1 MMIDLDGRVARLDD
15 SASCPDPAS
24 AVLSASPTPLP
35 TLVAARR
42 DGHQGRPGPPG
53 RPRRPGP
60 GGRHRHGPPDPP
72 HPHRLQAGPPAY
84 TADPGGARPEV
95 RREYRLEPT
104 ADGGCRLDFHLEF
117 DVPKRAD
124 PLVKTQ
130 LSHQVER
137 FFDEL
142 GAIVAVRPAGTPGTL
157 PRPCMPRRWV
167 SGCARGICPGR
178 HRTSTTFGTSSRAV
192 SSGEGR

>member
-1 MMIDLDGRVARLDD
+1 MGIRAAQALPAGLGAPVLEVDTAMGRQTHL
-15 SASCPDPAS
+15 
-24 AVLSASPTPLP
+24 
-35 TLVAARR
+35 TLTV
-42 DGHQGRPGPPG
+42 
-53 RPRRPGP
+53 
-60 GGRHRHGPPDPP
+60 
-72 HPHRLQAGPPAY
+72 Y
-84 TADPGGARPEV
+84 K
-95 RREYRLEPT
+95 
-104 ADGGCRLDFHLEF
+104 F

-192 SSGEGR
+192 LSGEGR

>member
-1 MMIDLDGRVARLDD
+1 MGIRAAQALPAGLGAQVLEVDTVMGRQTHL
-15 SASCPDPAS
+15 
-24 AVLSASPTPLP
+24 
-35 TLVAARR
+35 TLTVYK
-42 DGHQGRPGPPG
+42 
-53 RPRRPGP
+53 
-60 GGRHRHGPPDPP
+60 
-72 HPHRLQAGPPAY
+72 AGPPAY

-178 HRTSTTFGTSSRAV
+178 HRTSITFGTSSRAV